1 MIRRRLA
8 SFLGILFMGG
18 FALGCGAPKSSTSA
32 VPPAEPP
39 AATAR
44 EAQPAASALVPPG
57 QASRVIF
64 ETPTGPQHV
73 MVEVAATPQDRRKG
87 LMGRE
92 TLAPGHGM
100 LFVFDGQKVQT
111 FWMRN
116 TLISLD
122 MVFIAGEP
130 SGANMRVVGIVHE
143 AMPHSTQIRSVEQ
156 ASRFVVEVPGG
167 WAGDHAIGAGV
178 GVRFD
183 APGQ

>member
-1 MIRRRLA
+1 M
-8 SFLGILFMGG
+8 LGLLCMGG
-18 FALGCGAPKSSTSA
+18 VALNCGGPKSSTSA
-32 VPPAEPP
+32 VPPA
-39 AATAR
+39 ATAR
-44 EAQPAASALVPPG
+44 GAQATTPTPTPPLVPPG
-57 QASRVIF
+57 QATRVTF

-73 MVEVAATPQDRRKG
+73 MVEVAATPQARRKG
-87 LMGRE
+87 LMGRK

-100 LFVFDGQKVQT
+100 LFVFDRQKVHT

-122 MVFIAGEP
+122 MIFIAGEP
-130 SGANMRVVGIVHE
+130 SGANMRVVGVVHE
-143 AMPHSTQIRSVEQ
+143 ALPHSTEIRSVEP

-178 GVRFD
+178 AVRFD